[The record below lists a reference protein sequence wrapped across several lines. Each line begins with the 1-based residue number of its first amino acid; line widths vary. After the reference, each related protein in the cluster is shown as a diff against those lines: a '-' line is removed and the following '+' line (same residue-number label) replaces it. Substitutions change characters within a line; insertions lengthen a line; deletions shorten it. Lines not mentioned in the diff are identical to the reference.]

1 MANKL
6 FQKSLPNRV
15 SITTERTWWQSHK
28 LRVKGS
34 VIGILALLGCLLV
47 LLIYF
52 YDEPLVSPLSGVT
65 SFQFLKGER
74 QETPFFQNEKK
85 VVYGFLP
92 YWNLAKANIQP
103 EITHLAYF
111 SLGIGA
117 DGTIVSTNEQNQLEP
132 GYSRLGSDRLLELAN
147 QVTRNKGK
155 IDIVL
160 TQFNN
165 AEIEA
170 FLASPSAHQQTMSS
184 LDSLLLAYPITG
196 VNIDIEYVGSAT
208 PVLRYQYVQFIK
220 TLRNHLNQKYKNIT
234 LSIDL
239 YASAADRPLIWDVP
253 ALASS
258 VDYFIVMA
266 YDFHRRSSPTAG
278 PVAPLFGA
286 QEYWDSD
293 INQYMKA
300 FLVHVPKE
308 KLVLGL
314 PFYGYGWQTT
324 SEAAQSTTY
333 PDTGSTYSYERIEQ
347 LFTQRAELNLKEY
360 WHDTSLSPYLTYTE
374 DDKTYVVHYENARSI
389 AYKLEYARQLD
400 LAGIAIWA
408 LGYEGTTRDLWQPIM
423 QTH

>member
-6 FQKSLPNRV
+6 FHKALSNRV
-15 SITTERTWWQSHK
+15 SIAIHSSWWHSYK
-28 LRVKGS
+28 LRIKTF
-34 VIGILALLGCLLV
+34 IFGILAVLGCVLA

-52 YDEPLVSPLSGVT
+52 YDEPLISPLSGVT
-65 SFQFLKGER
+65 SFQFLNSDR
-74 QETPFFQNEKK
+74 QETPFFQNEQK
-85 VVYGFLP
+85 VVYAFLP
-92 YWNLAKANIQP
+92 YWNLTKARIQP

-111 SLGIGA
+111 SLGIGSDGEIVLA
-117 DGTIVSTNEQNQLEP
+117 DENNTTEP
-132 GYSRLGSDRLLELAN
+132 GYARLGSDRLLELAN

-165 AEIEA
+165 SEIES
-170 FLASPSAHQQTMSS
+170 FLASPSAHQRTIDS

-196 VNIDIEYVGSAT
+196 VNIDIEYVGSAD
-208 PVLRYQYVQFIK
+208 PSLRYQYVQFIK
-220 TLRNHLNQKYKNIT
+220 TLRQHLNKKYKHIA
-234 LSIDL
+234 LSVDV
-239 YASAADRPLIWDVP
+239 YASAADRALIWDIP
-253 ALASS
+253 ALAPS

-286 QEYWDSD
+286 QEFWDSD

-300 FLVHVPKE
+300 FLAHVPKE
-308 KLVLGL
+308 KLILGL

-324 SEAAQSTTY
+324 SEDAQSTTY
-333 PDTGSTYSYERIEQ
+333 PDSGSTYSYEKIEQ
-347 LFTQRAELNLKEY
+347 LLAKKNELSLKEY
-360 WHDTSLSPYLTYTE
+360 WHETSLSPYVTYRE

-408 LGYEGTTRDLWQPIM
+408 LGYEGLTRDLWQPIL
-423 QTH
+423 QTK

>member
-1 MANKL
+1 MDNKQ
-6 FQKSLPNRV
+6 FHKALPNQVTIAVHR
-15 SITTERTWWQSHK
+15 SWWQSYK
-28 LRVKGS
+28 LHVKS
-34 VIGILALLGCLLV
+34 SIIGTLIILGIALV
-47 LLIYF
+47 TLIYF
-52 YDEPLVSPLSGVT
+52 YDEPLLSPLSGVT
-65 SFQFLKGER
+65 SFQFLKGETIA
-74 QETPFFQNEKK
+74 EPFFQNEQK
-85 VVYGFLP
+85 VVYAFLP
-92 YWNLAKANIQP
+92 YWNLSKAQIQP

-117 DGTIVSTNEQNQLEP
+117 DGEIVLANDQNELEP

-165 AEIEA
+165 SEIET
-170 FLASPSAHQQTMSS
+170 FLASPSAHQQTIAS

-196 VNIDIEYVGSAT
+196 INVDIEYVGSAS
-208 PVLRYQYVQFIK
+208 PALRYQYVQFIK
-220 TLRNHLNQKYKNIT
+220 TLRSHLDQKYNDVT

-253 ALASS
+253 ALATS

-286 QEYWDSD
+286 NEYWDSD

-300 FLVHVPKE
+300 FLAHVPKE
-308 KLVLGL
+308 KLILGL

-324 SEAAQSTTY
+324 SDAAQSTTY

-347 LFTQRAELNLKEY
+347 LLTKRTELQLKEY
-360 WHDTSLSPYLTYTE
+360 WHDTSLSPYLTYIE

-408 LGYEGTTRDLWQPIM
+408 IGYEGNTRELWQPIM
-423 QTH
+423 QTR